1 MSYKEGPTIGPE
13 NHPKN
18 CLQTAQMFFMLL
30 NCLPGILSDVGPF
43 RPAVPFMPAHRHELL
58 YFVELLPPKV
68 GEVLRLVGE
77 QAREVDG
84 QLLRLG
90 EVEDVDNGVRRGY
103 GCIGFDVISCGKY
116 H

>member
-1 MSYKEGPTIGPE
+1 M
-13 NHPKN
+13 
-18 CLQTAQMFFMLL
+18 C
-30 NCLPGILSDVGPF
+30 PGDP
-43 RPAVPFMPAHRHELL
+43 PVPQVFHDLGRLARV
-58 YFVELLPPKV
+58 VELATELAEGHAVGVGHVIVLPPKV

-90 EVEDVDNGVRRGY
+90 EVEDVDDGVRRGY